1 MSLTQKINLDIKKAM
16 LTKDKIKLESL
27 RAIKASLV
35 QHKTSNTSENL
46 ISKED
51 EIRIL
56 QKLIKQR
63 RDSAKIYMDQ
73 NRSDLAKV
81 EKVQADFISNYLPK
95 QLSIQEIELIVS
107 KVITELKANGL
118 KDMGKVIG
126 QVVKKVEGKA
136 DGKTISNIVRNK
148 LSD

>member
-1 MSLTQKINLDIKKAM
+1 MSLTQKINLEIKTAM
-16 LTKDKIKLESL
+16 LTKDKLKLESL

-35 QHKTSNTSENL
+35 QHKTSNSSDNL
-46 ISKED
+46 ISKQD

-95 QLSIQEIELIVS
+95 QLSTQELEQIVL
-107 KVITELKANGL
+107 KVIAELNAKGL

-126 QVVKKVEGKA
+126 QVVSNVEGKA
-136 DGKTISNIVRNK
+136 DGKTISSIVRNK

>member
-1 MSLTQKINLDIKKAM
+1 MSLTQKINLEIKTAM
-16 LTKDKIKLESL
+16 LTKDKLKLESL

-35 QHKTSNTSENL
+35 QHKTSNSSENL
-46 ISKED
+46 ISKQD

-95 QLSIQEIELIVS
+95 QLSTQELEQIVL
-107 KVITELKANGL
+107 KVIAELNAKGL

-126 QVVKKVEGKA
+126 QVVSNVEGKA
-136 DGKTISNIVRNK
+136 DGKTISSIVRNK

>member
-35 QHKTSNTSENL
+35 QHKTSNTLENL